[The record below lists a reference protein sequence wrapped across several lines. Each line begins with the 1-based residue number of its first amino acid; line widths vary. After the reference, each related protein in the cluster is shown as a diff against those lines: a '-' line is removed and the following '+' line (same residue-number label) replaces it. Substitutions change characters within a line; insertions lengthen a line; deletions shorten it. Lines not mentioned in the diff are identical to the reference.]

1 MDVLN
6 EFLLS
11 LVLIVQGLLSCQVV
25 LSLDWRE
32 HTYIYIYI
40 YIFFFFLYVY
50 KERER
55 VILDVSQSNV
65 TP

>member
-32 HTYIYIYI
+32 HTYTHIYICMYI
-40 YIFFFFLYVY
+40 
-50 KERER
+50 KRERE
-55 VILDVSQSNV
+55 LYLM
-65 TP
+65 

>member
-32 HTYIYIYI
+32 HTYIHIYI
-40 YIFFFFLYVY
+40 YIFLYVY

>member
-40 YIFFFFLYVY
+40 YIYFCMYI
-50 KERER
+50 KRERE
-55 VILDVSQSNV
+55 LYLM
-65 TP
+65 

>member
-11 LVLIVQGLLSCQVV
+11 LVLMVQGLLSCQVV

-40 YIFFFFLYVY
+40 FLYVY

>member
-40 YIFFFFLYVY
+40 FLYVY

>member
-32 HTYIYIYI
+32 HTYIHIYIYI
-40 YIFFFFLYVY
+40 YIYICMY
-50 KERER
+50 IKRERE
-55 VILDVSQSNV
+55 SY
-65 TP
+65 T

>member
-40 YIFFFFLYVY
+40 YIFFLYVY

-55 VILDVSQSNV
+55 VILDVCQSNV
-65 TP
+65 AP

>member
-32 HTYIYIYI
+32 HTYTHIYIY
-40 YIFFFFLYVY
+40 LYVY

>member
-40 YIFFFFLYVY
+40 YIFFCMYI
-50 KERER
+50 KRERE
-55 VILDVSQSNV
+55 LYLM
-65 TP
+65 